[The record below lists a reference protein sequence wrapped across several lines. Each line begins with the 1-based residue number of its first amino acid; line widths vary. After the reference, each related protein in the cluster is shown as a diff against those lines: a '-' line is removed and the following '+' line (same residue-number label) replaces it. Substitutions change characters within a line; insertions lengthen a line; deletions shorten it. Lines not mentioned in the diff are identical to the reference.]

1 MVKTMA
7 EEECKTLR
15 DLYPHFLDGELFEAQ
30 DRIDRYIRLAVDIFE
45 RLRNEP
51 GYPGNMRAL
60 TTDTWGTL
68 RLMTKGRAK

>member
-1 MVKTMA
+1 MVNTMA
-7 EEECKTLR
+7 QEKRKTLH
-15 DLYPHFLDGELFEAQ
+15 DLYPHLSDGELFEAQ
-30 DRIDRYIRLAVDIFE
+30 GRIDRYIRLAVDIFE